1 MQSYNRKHI
10 WKKGLKQWIQAF
22 PFVGISLIL
31 MGTFIFYPL
40 CRNIQ
45 ISFTDFNVIGNSI
58 NEYIGLENYVQ
69 MFRDPKWWLSF
80 RNTILYALVT
90 VPGQMF
96 FGLVLACLINKVSKG
111 KTFFKVI
118 TYLPVIT
125 SWVVASLIF
134 DYLFTS
140 GKAGLIN
147 YTLLQ
152 IGVISEPISWLQ
164 HEWTA
169 NMVLWFFGIWKGI
182 GWVMI
187 IYLAA
192 LQGVSKEIYEAA
204 DMDGITRLQS
214 FIYITIP
221 MVKNTT
227 MYLLTTL
234 TIGAFGAYIH
244 VMMITE
250 GGPLGT
256 TNELM
261 NYLYDSAFSKFDYGY
276 SAAQAVVMG
285 VIIFALT
292 FVQRKIQKEDIN

>member
-1 MQSYNRKHI
+1 MQSRDWKIELRKGI
-10 WKKGLKQWIQAF
+10 KQWIQVL
-22 PFVGISLIL
+22 PFIGISLIL

-58 NEYIGLENYVQ
+58 NKYVGLKNYLN
-69 MFRDPKWWLSF
+69 MFGDPKWWISL
-80 RNTILYALVT
+80 RNTVLYALVT

-96 FGLVLACLINKVSKG
+96 LGLVLACLINKVSKG
-111 KTFFKVI
+111 KTFFKVV

-147 YTLLQ
+147 YVLLQ
-152 IGVISEPISWLQ
+152 TGLLSEPISWLQ

-169 NMVLWFFGIWKGI
+169 NMVLWIFGIWKGI

-204 DMDGITRLQS
+204 EVDGISALQS
-214 FIYITIP
+214 FFYITIP

-227 MYLLTTL
+227 MYLVTTL

-256 TNELM
+256 TNQLM

-285 VIIFALT
+285 IIIFVLT
-292 FVQRKIQKEDIN
+292 FVQRKVQKEEIN

>member
-1 MQSYNRKHI
+1 MQSHRRK
-10 WKKGLKQWIQAF
+10 WKKGLKQWMQAI
-22 PFVGISLIL
+22 PFVGISLFL

-58 NEYIGLENYVQ
+58 NKYIGLENYIT
-69 MFRDPKWWLSF
+69 MFCDPKWWLSF
-80 RNTILYALVT
+80 RNTLLYTLVT

-96 FGLVLACLINKVSKG
+96 FGLVLACLINNVSRG
-111 KTFFKVI
+111 KTFYKVV

-147 YTLLQ
+147 YALMQTGLM
-152 IGVISEPISWLQ
+152 SEAVSWLQ

-169 NMVLWFFGIWKGI
+169 NMVLWIFGIWKGT
-182 GWVMI
+182 GYVMV

-192 LQGVSKEIYEAA
+192 LQGVSKELHEAA
-204 DMDGITRLQS
+204 KVDGISRIQN
-214 FIYITIP
+214 FFYITIP
-221 MVKNTT
+221 LVKNTT

-244 VMMITE
+244 VMMITD
-250 GGPLGT
+250 GGPLGR

-285 VIIFALT
+285 LMIFGLT
-292 FVQRKIQKEDIN
+292 LIQRRVQREDIN

>member
-1 MQSYNRKHI
+1 M
-10 WKKGLKQWIQAF
+10 L
-22 PFVGISLIL
+22 PFIGISLIL

-58 NEYIGLENYVQ
+58 NKYVGLKNYLN
-69 MFRDPKWWLSF
+69 MFGDPKWWISL
-80 RNTILYALVT
+80 RNTVLYALVT

-96 FGLVLACLINKVSKG
+96 LGLVLACLINKVSKG
-111 KTFFKVI
+111 KTFFKVV

-147 YTLLQ
+147 YVLLQ
-152 IGVISEPISWLQ
+152 TGLLSEPISWLQ

-169 NMVLWFFGIWKGI
+169 NMVLWIFGIWKGI

-204 DMDGITRLQS
+204 EVDGISALQS
-214 FIYITIP
+214 FFYITIP

-227 MYLLTTL
+227 MYLVTTL

-256 TNELM
+256 TNQLM

-285 VIIFALT
+285 IIIFVLT
-292 FVQRKIQKEDIN
+292 FVQRKVQKEEIN